1 MPDNSVEPDRG
12 RPEMKWKVW
21 DVMAPLGIGQLIG
34 QLLTS
39 RNDERNLLPNQ

>member
-12 RPEMKWKVW
+12 RPEMKWKVV
-21 DVMAPLGIGQLIG
+21 DVMAPLGIG

>member
-21 DVMAPLGIGQLIG
+21 DVMAPLGRWPTVDIQK
-34 QLLTS
+34 
-39 RNDERNLLPNQ
+39 